1 MAAALAAV
9 APAAGPVRRPPA
21 PRPLHVL
28 LRSAAAGSARAS
40 GRRAG
45 FAVQAAARSTGED
58 TEAPPA
64 PVAAASGG
72 AAAGPRRFLCPLLK
86 LLSGGDAAAPRNRTL
101 EVLTSGLASMARLPW
116 GSQVKAAPGSKQ
128 PAKLLQVYE
137 FEACPFCR
145 RTREALT
152 ELDLSAEVYPCPKD
166 SLRHREIV
174 RSQGGKEQFPYL
186 VDPNTGISMY
196 ESGDIVRSL
205 FKEYGAGAQPTPGLL
220 QSTLLTGWIPTVV
233 RAGRGMSRHAK
244 AAAQVPAQLLELYSY
259 ENNQFARLV
268 REALCELELP
278 YILHNVGKGSSRRS
292 KLRQLDNSTQALLT
306 ILWNVCCWGPLL
318 EKWEEDVTHV
328 ISNDLVIQFHQPFKG
343 SLLVL
348 F

>member
-1 MAAALAAV
+1 MD
-9 APAAGPVRRPPA
+9 
-21 PRPLHVL
+21 PRFDTL
-28 LRSAAAGSARAS
+28 LRILLDVHNVENVLPAESIFAIFATVGAAAGSARPNCW
-40 GRRAG
+40 RAG

-58 TEAPPA
+58 TEAPLA
-64 PVAAASGG
+64 PVAAAGGG
-72 AAAGPRRFLCPLLK
+72 AAAGPLRFLCPLLK
-86 LLSGGDAAAPRNRTL
+86 LLSGGDAAAPRNRAL

-116 GSQVKAAPGSKQ
+116 GSHVKAAPESKQ
-128 PAKLLQVYE
+128 PAKLLQLYE

-166 SLRHREIV
+166 SVRHREFV

-196 ESGDIVRSL
+196 ESGDIVRYL

-233 RAGRGMSRHAK
+233 RAGRGMSRHMK
-244 AAAQVPAQLLELYSY
+244 AAAQAPARFLELYSY

-292 KLRQLDNSTQALLT
+292 KLRQLDNSTQVPYLVDPNTGTSLSESRNIVSYLYTTYSGGAL
-306 ILWNVCCWGPLL
+306 V
-318 EKWEEDVTHV
+318 
-328 ISNDLVIQFHQPFKG
+328 
-343 SLLVL
+343 
-348 F
+348 